1 MTMQSLLRA
10 SALAASAVACLTTSA
25 FAGGGEPHGVGASMT
40 ERATRTEAAGP
51 ARKLLSTYSFTANAA
66 GLALAAGTFTVIDTT
81 VVNCTTAAG
90 CRIGLDAMAQV
101 APAGGDW
108 AICLYVDGVSAGC
121 PFQGVNGVGSFV
133 VGNYNGFS
141 DAVSN
146 GLHTVE
152 MKAFASNAAN
162 LYRWTV
168 NYRVYKGA

>member
-40 ERATRTEAAGP
+40 EGVSRTEAAGP
-51 ARKLLSTYSFTANAA
+51 ARKLLSTYSTTNN
-66 GLALAAGTFTVIDTT
+66 GGGSVLAAATFNVVDTT
-81 VVNCTTAAG
+81 VVNCTAAAG
-90 CRIGLDAMAQV
+90 CRIGLDALVQI
-101 APAGGDW
+101 APAAGDW
-108 AICLYVDGVSAGC
+108 AICLYVDGLSAGC
-121 PFQGVNGVGSFV
+121 PYQGVQGIGTFV

-141 DAVSN
+141 GTVSN

-152 MKAFASNAAN
+152 MKVFPNNAAN